1 MDMRLLGRTGLSIS
15 PVVFGG
21 NVFGWT
27 ADEKTSFEMLDAFF
41 EAGFNTIDTADVY
54 SAWAPGHQ
62 GGESETVIGNWLKR
76 GTVARDKAVIVTKFG
91 YPTMGDD
98 KKLKA
103 KWVVEA
109 VDKSLQRLQTDY
121 IDLYLS
127 HFPDDD
133 TPHEETLGALA
144 KLKDAGKVR
153 SIGCSNFSAEQLQAS
168 LNAAEKNGLPRY
180 DVLQPEYNLYT
191 RNKFEGPLAD
201 LCIAEDIGVI
211 SYYALAAGFLTG
223 KYRKPE
229 DAEGKTRGNRMP
241 DYINDRGL
249 KILAALDQVAAE
261 TGESL
266 AAISIAWVAAR
277 PGITAPI
284 ASATSLKQL
293 EAIIAA
299 GKLNLTD
306 AQMAL
311 LNEAGA

>member
-168 LNAAEKNGLPRY
+168 LDAADKNGLPRY

-223 KYRKPE
+223 KYRKAE
-229 DAEGKTRGNRMP
+229 DAEGRTRGNRMP

-249 KILAALDQVAAE
+249 KVLAALDEVAAE

-293 EAIIAA
+293 EAILAA
-299 GKLNLTD
+299 GRLTLTD

>member
-1 MDMRLLGRTGLSIS
+1 MDPRKLGRTGLSIS

-27 ADEKTSFEMLDAFF
+27 ADEKTSFDLLDRFF

-54 SAWAPGHQ
+54 SRWAEGHS
-62 GGESETVIGNWLKR
+62 GGESETVIGKWLKR
-76 GTVARDKAVIVTKFG
+76 GDVARDKAIIVTKVG
-91 YPTMGDD
+91 HPSMGDD

-103 KWVVEA
+103 SWIAEA
-109 VDKSLQRLQTDY
+109 VDLSLKRLQTDY
-121 IDLYLS
+121 IDLYFS
-127 HFPDDD
+127 HFPDES
-133 TPHEETLGALA
+133 TPHEETLGAMA

-153 SIGCSNFSAEQLQAS
+153 SIGCSNFSAEQLKAS
-168 LNAAEKNGLPRY
+168 LEVSAKGGLPRY

-191 RNKFEGPLAD
+191 RDKFEGALAD

-229 DAEGKTRGNRMP
+229 DAQGSARGYRIP
-241 DYINDRGL
+241 DYINDKGM
-249 KILAALDQVAAE
+249 KVLAALDQVAAE
-261 TGESL
+261 TGASL
-266 AAISIAWVAAR
+266 ASIAIAWVAAR

-293 EAIIAA
+293 DAMIAA
-299 GKLNLTD
+299 GNLKLTD
-306 AQMAL
+306 AQMSL
-311 LNEAGA
+311 LDSAV

>member
-1 MDMRLLGRTGLSIS
+1 
-15 PVVFGG
+15 
-21 NVFGWT
+21 
-27 ADEKTSFEMLDAFF
+27 
-41 EAGFNTIDTADVY
+41 
-54 SAWAPGHQ
+54 
-62 GGESETVIGNWLKR
+62 
-76 GTVARDKAVIVTKFG
+76 
-91 YPTMGDD
+91 MGDD

-293 EAIIAA
+293 EAILAA
-299 GKLNLTD
+299 GRLTLTD